1 VDIQNRTILITGGGS
16 GLGAATVRLLAV
28 ERKANLVIAD
38 LNEQVGRSLAEEL
51 GSSVRF
57 IRTDVVNPDDVQ
69 AAVDLA
75 LREFGDLHG
84 LVNCAGIG
92 TAGLV
97 VNREGRPHDLGSFA
111 RTIAVNLTGTF
122 NAIRLATVAMM
133 QNSATA
139 DGERG
144 VIVNT
149 ASVAAYDG
157 QIGQAAYSASKGGI
171 VGMTLPIAREVAR
184 HGIRVLAIAPGLMD
198 TPLLHGLPA
207 RAIEALESQIPFPS
221 RLGRPSEYA
230 ALVGH
235 IFENP
240 YLNGEV
246 IRLDGA
252 VRMTPR

>member
-1 VDIQNRTILITGGGS
+1 MDIQNRTILITGGGS
-16 GLGAATVRLLAV
+16 GLGAATVRLFAV
-28 ERKANLVIAD
+28 ERRANVIIAD

-51 GSSVRF
+51 GAGVRF
-57 IRTDVVNPDDVQ
+57 IRTDVVNPEEMQ

-75 LREFGDLHG
+75 LNEFGDLHG

-133 QNSATA
+133 KNNATG

-184 HGIRVLAIAPGLMD
+184 HGIRVMAIAPGLMD
-198 TPLLHGLPA
+198 TPLLHGLPT
-207 RAIEALESQIPFPS
+207 RAVEALESQIPFPP
-221 RLGRPSEYA
+221 RLGRASEYA

-252 VRMTPR
+252 VRMPPR